1 MLRRGIKKI
10 EDCECEGENG
20 EQEGE
25 IDTNETVSSLKLSLA
40 LPV

>member
-1 MLRRGIKKI
+1 MLRQGQKKI
-10 EDCECEGENG
+10 EDCEGENG

>member
-1 MLRRGIKKI
+1 M
-10 EDCECEGENG
+10 ENCEGENG

-25 IDTNETVSSLKLSLA
+25 IDTNGTVSGLKLSLA

>member
-1 MLRRGIKKI
+1 MFRRAIKKM
-10 EDCECEGENG
+10 ENCEGENG

-25 IDTNETVSSLKLSLA
+25 IDTNGTVSSLKLSLA

>member
-1 MLRRGIKKI
+1 MFRPGIKKM
-10 EDCECEGENG
+10 ENG

-25 IDTNETVSSLKLSLA
+25 IDTNGTVSSLKLSLA

>member
-1 MLRRGIKKI
+1 MFRRGIKKM
-10 EDCECEGENG
+10 ENCEGENG

-25 IDTNETVSSLKLSLA
+25 IDTNGTVSSLKLSLA